1 LPSDPELETKRVRGG
16 RSIADLTIE
25 EGEDQMFHHI
35 LFPIDFSERC
45 KQTVPYVKVF
55 AKHYGAKVIL
65 MHVIQIPTGWYGGV
79 DGGYPIM
86 FDIEEMERDAR
97 RELINFYTGP
107 NGADPKLDV
116 TETVTEGEPGSAI
129 VQYAEQAGVDLIMM
143 PTHGYGK
150 FRRFLVGSV
159 TARVLHDAHCAVWTA
174 AHTEEDA
181 AGAPECRQILCAVD
195 GSEKSLPVISD
206 AVLLGCELTAKV
218 RLVHA
223 VPFLDSDLSMSIPDG
238 ARLFND
244 SARRSLQELQR
255 RAGTNLERCLE
266 SGNVSDVVRKAAMHH
281 DADLVVI
288 GRGKFHERFGG
299 LRTNVYAIIRDSPCP
314 VLSV

>member
-1 LPSDPELETKRVRGG
+1 
-16 RSIADLTIE
+16 
-25 EGEDQMFHHI
+25 
-35 LFPIDFSERC
+35 
-45 KQTVPYVKVF
+45 
-55 AKHYGAKVIL
+55 
-65 MHVIQIPTGWYGGV
+65 
-79 DGGYPIM
+79 
-86 FDIEEMERDAR
+86 
-97 RELINFYTGP
+97 
-107 NGADPKLDV
+107 
-116 TETVTEGEPGSAI
+116 
-129 VQYAEQAGVDLIMM
+129 
-143 PTHGYGK
+143 
-150 FRRFLVGSV
+150 
-159 TARVLHDAHCAVWTA
+159 
-174 AHTEEDA
+174 
-181 AGAPECRQILCAVD
+181 
-195 GSEKSLPVISD
+195 VISD

-255 RAGTNLERCLE
+255 RAGTNLELCLE

-288 GRGKFHERFGG
+288 GRGKIHERFGG